1 MGITRGSRGKQQGDC
16 VFTLPL
22 LAPVSHSHF
31 HWRTPKETFFFFYVF
46 FSKSFFLP
54 TGSASG
60 AEQKADYSLAR
71 SKFPLIIWHSVRL
84 CAKPASA
91 RRRTHRNT
99 VAGVAQLCSFG
110 WVTEIDFFLFFF
122 LIKVFAWV
130 QVTRGCEFHLLL
142 CTTAYVY
149 NCFYAV
155 AVRLFSIIF
164 KEQQLHWCDDK
175 ICGY

>member
-1 MGITRGSRGKQQGDC
+1 MGITRGVQRQTARGLHVYAASPGPGVSFTFSLAHTKGD
-16 VFTLPL
+16 V
-22 LAPVSHSHF
+22 
-31 HWRTPKETFFFFYVF
+31 FFFFF
-46 FSKSFFLP
+46 PKSFFLP
-54 TGSASG
+54 TGAASG

-84 CAKPASA
+84 CAKPPSA

-99 VAGVAQLCSFG
+99 DAGVAQLCSFG

-142 CTTAYVY
+142 YITQYVY

-155 AVRLFSIIF
+155 AVWLFSITF